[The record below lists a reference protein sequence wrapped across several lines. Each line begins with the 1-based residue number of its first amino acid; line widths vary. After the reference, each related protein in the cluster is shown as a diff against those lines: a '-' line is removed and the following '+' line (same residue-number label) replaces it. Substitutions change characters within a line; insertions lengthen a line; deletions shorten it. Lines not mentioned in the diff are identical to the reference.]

1 MMRWWPLITALVIS
15 GYACASSQGNS
26 LQVSADPYRLT
37 PLEGAIVIELD
48 VPNWTELCVRQ
59 GPAQTHIYNCLPVG
73 ALRASLEQHRNASGR
88 SWPVGKIR
96 ALLGF

>member
-1 MMRWWPLITALVIS
+1 MMRWWPLMTALAIS
-15 GYACASSQGNS
+15 GYACASQGNQ

-48 VPNWTELCVRQ
+48 VPNHKEVCVRAA
-59 GPAQTHIYNCLPVG
+59 PAISHLYHCATVG
-73 ALRASLEQHRNASGR
+73 MLRASLEQHRNASGR